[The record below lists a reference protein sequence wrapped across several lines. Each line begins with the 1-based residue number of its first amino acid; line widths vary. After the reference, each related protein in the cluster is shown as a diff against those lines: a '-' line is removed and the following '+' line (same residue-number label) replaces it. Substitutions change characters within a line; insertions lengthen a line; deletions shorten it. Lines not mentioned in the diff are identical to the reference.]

1 MLHAPLWLRHIR
13 SLDQLT
19 CCIMF
24 FGKMAKIVL
33 RKKNQGL
40 LDKDFSFFAY
50 LNLQQ
55 NWRPWVGRGLRQAEV
70 IKRSKNVERAW
81 PSA

>member
-1 MLHAPLWLRHIR
+1 
-13 SLDQLT
+13 
-19 CCIMF
+19 MF
-24 FGKMAKIVL
+24 FWKNGEDSTQ
-33 RKKNQGL
+33 KKNQGL

-70 IKRSKNVERAW
+70 VNRSKNVERA
-81 PSA
+81 